1 MAKVVQI
8 GASRN
13 TRGGVTTVLKSWEN
27 SEIWHKY
34 DCKWLETQDN
44 RGILYK
50 FYYLLRSFFTALLL
64 IPKCDIA
71 HFHTVPGMSIIIQ
84 MPIFLLC
91 LLLKKRIV
99 VQLHVGN
106 QIVGH
111 TDDTLFKWVLKK
123 ADRIVVLAFIWKDL
137 LLTHFDIPQ
146 EKVSVIYNAAP
157 DVKRSDDKEK
167 YVLFMAYL
175 VKNKGYDILIKA
187 FSEISHN
194 YPDWNLIIAG
204 TGEMDKARELAKRYG
219 VEDKIV
225 FKDWVIGAVKD
236 SLWKHAGAYCMA
248 SYQEGFPMTVLEA
261 WSYGTPLIT
270 TPVGGLPD
278 VIRNRENALVF
289 DFGDVDGLANC
300 FSLLFSS
307 DMLQRSLSEASVKLA
322 KTTFSMEHTAKD
334 IERMYESL

>member
-1 MAKVVQI
+1 MARVVQI

-13 TRGGVTTVLKSWEN
+13 TRGGVTAVLKSWEN

-34 DCKWLETQDN
+34 GCDWLETQDN
-44 RGILYK
+44 RGVLFK
-50 FYYLLRSFFTALLL
+50 LYYLFRSFFIALWL
-64 IPKCDIA
+64 IPKSDIA
-71 HFHTVPGMSIIIQ
+71 HFHTVPGMSIIVQ

-91 LLLKKRIV
+91 LLFKKRIV
-99 VQLHVGN
+99 IQLHVGN

-111 TDDTLFKWVLKK
+111 KDDILFKWVLKK
-123 ADRIVVLAFIWKDL
+123 ADKIVVLAYIWKDL
-137 LLTHFDIPQ
+137 LLTHFDVPQ

-157 DVKRSDDKEK
+157 DVKCSEDKAK

-187 FSEISHN
+187 FSQISN
-194 YPDWNLIIAG
+194 DYPDWNLIIAG
-204 TGEMDKARELAKRYG
+204 TGEMDKARELAKKYG

-225 FKDWVIGAVKD
+225 FKDWVTGATKD
-236 SLWKHAGAYCMA
+236 NLWKHAGAYCMA

-289 DFGDVDGLANC
+289 DFGDVAGLANC

-307 DMLQRSLSEASVKLA
+307 DILQRSLSEASVKLA
-322 KTTFSMEHTAKD
+322 KTAFSIEHIAKD
-334 IERMYESL
+334 IERLYESL

>member
-1 MAKVVQI
+1 MKKVVQI

-34 DCKWLETQDN
+34 DCEWVETQDN

-50 FYYLLRSFFTALLL
+50 LYYLFRSFFIALLL
-64 IPKCDIA
+64 IPKSAIA

-91 LLLKKRIV
+91 LLLKKRII

-111 TDDTLFKWVLKK
+111 EDDSIFKWVLKK
-123 ADRIVVLAFIWKDL
+123 SDKIVVLAYIWKDL

-157 DVKRSDDKEK
+157 DVKRSDVKEK

-175 VKNKGYDILIKA
+175 IKNKGYDILIKA
-187 FSEISHN
+187 FSQISHN
-194 YPDWNLIIAG
+194 YPDWMLIIAG
-204 TGEMDKARELAKRYG
+204 TGEMDKAKELAKRYG
-219 VEDKIV
+219 AGDKIV
-225 FKDWVIGAVKD
+225 FKDWVMGAPKD
-236 SLWKHAGAYCMA
+236 TLWKHAGAYCMA

-278 VIRNRENALVF
+278 VLKNGENALVF
-289 DFGDVDGLANC
+289 DFGDIDGLANC
-300 FSLLFSS
+300 FRILLSS
-307 DMLQRSLSEASVKLA
+307 DTLQRSLSEASAKLA
-322 KTTFSMEHTAKD
+322 KTTFSMEQITKD
-334 IERMYESL
+334 IERIYESI